1 MVYIAIGVAL
11 LLWGALVGRVGRKL
25 GTLLAILPVLVWGG
39 VLAWFTWSGATDR
52 STGDALPRAVR
63 VSDWSEPHHS
73 TRAFRSCSAGVAI
86 NSTALRI

>member
-52 STGDALPRAVR
+52 STGDALPAYLLVGLFAFLIGVNLTTRREPSDRAR
-63 VSDWSEPHHS
+63 Q
-73 TRAFRSCSAGVAI
+73 G
-86 NSTALRI
+86 